1 MPNGLNSLFEGLFS
15 GAEQVGNKLI
25 ENNRKGK
32 LEDLYNT
39 SLNKLNEFLNPQA
52 TYQQNGQQI
61 SRSQVSQ
68 DMLQNSQNGT
78 QSTVQQT
85 QTPDVKGAMNF
96 LYQQAPKFNSED
108 GKGYLGLLNKFFEN
122 SQPTQ
127 PEYDIREVGGQL
139 VRYDKNNPSN
149 MEVVYGDKKP
159 EKTVY
164 NQKFYESQTP
174 ETIKNL
180 TPDQIKEG
188 YFYLPKELQD
198 QLYSNPEIKDYVDNV
213 QNQGDYTKTL
223 GSHKSGRKTGSL
235 LPKMSSLDKT
245 DVSTLDDIAEI
256 KRKLDSNV
264 ELTDA
269 EKKKFD
275 GTMAVM
281 QTQYGLNPKDTQK
294 VAERLANTT
303 DAKEKQKIMNSL
315 KKGDY
320 YNESQYDQSFVDER
334 RTAYDNYLSQ
344 LDQAYQM
351 ETNGQQPAGYFQQA
365 KEKFYN
371 ELEWD
376 KDNGI
381 ITLKEYNYYHKLYN

>member
-149 MEVVYGDKKP
+149 MEVVFGDKKP

-213 QNQGDYTKTL
+213 QNQGDYTKKPIGGHKLKGSGKLPPISFGLQKDDGKFNALDAYNERIRGGEELSKTEQENYNTL
-223 GSHKSGRKTGSL
+223 RLGLSKKYDLNDTQLAGVINRLNGAKTQKEKNQIL
-235 LPKMSSLDKT
+235 ESLDKGT
-245 DVSTLDDIAEI
+245 YYEDKGTSQEQIDYDRDYLNQWLGYLRQVLSSSPSDYEDARQQFNQYLDDWYS
-256 KRKLDSNV
+256 RGS
-264 ELTDA
+264 
-269 EKKKFD
+269 
-275 GTMAVM
+275 
-281 QTQYGLNPKDTQK
+281 
-294 VAERLANTT
+294 
-303 DAKEKQKIMNSL
+303 
-315 KKGDY
+315 
-320 YNESQYDQSFVDER
+320 
-334 RTAYDNYLSQ
+334 
-344 LDQAYQM
+344 
-351 ETNGQQPAGYFQQA
+351 
-365 KEKFYN
+365 
-371 ELEWD
+371 
-376 KDNGI
+376 
-381 ITLKEYNYYHKLYN
+381 ITKKEYNDYKKSYQKY